1 MPRIFCD
8 ECSFYHDSPKDCEY
22 SLPNLT
28 AIDDILVFGPE
39 SKALFSKKAIDAQIA
54 KLVSNAED
62 DVEPAQ
68 YITDL
73 ERAAKYRVIAILNGE
88 YKSLTIRKAWLQL
101 EGRDTHD
108 DMTTVI
114 NRLYAV
120 DTMARQYTF
129 ELVGRD
135 MF

>member
-1 MPRIFCD
+1 MTFT
-8 ECSFYHDSPKDCEY
+8 SV
-22 SLPNLT
+22 
-28 AIDDILVFGPE
+28 AVFGPE
-39 SKALFSKKAIDAQIA
+39 SKALFSKKAIDAQLE
-54 KLVSNAED
+54 LVD
-62 DVEPAQ
+62 KDM
-68 YITDL
+68 L
-73 ERAAKYRVIAILNGE
+73 EAAKYRVVAILNNE

-114 NRLYAV
+114 NRLYHV